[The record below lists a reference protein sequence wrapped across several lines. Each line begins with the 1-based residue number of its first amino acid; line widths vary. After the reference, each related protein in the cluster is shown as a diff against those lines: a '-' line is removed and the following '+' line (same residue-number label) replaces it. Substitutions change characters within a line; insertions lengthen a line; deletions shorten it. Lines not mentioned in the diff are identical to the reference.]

1 MMWLTTLAVLKDES
15 RSQIWS
21 ATMATSLYELAG
33 WLGEGAEERC
43 MISPLPWPAPS
54 QSLENHGR
62 KTVGLLS
69 VWCAVTGHWLCHLVL
84 KHLLWPVT
92 NERWPWGR
100 GGERGEEEKAVQFDM
115 GRR

>member
-1 MMWLTTLAVLKDES
+1 MMWLTTPAVLKDES

-21 ATMATSLYELAG
+21 ATMATPLYELAG

-43 MISPLPWPAPS
+43 MIPLPWAAPCPAPS

-62 KTVGLLS
+62 QTVGPLS

-84 KHLLWPVT
+84 KHF
-92 NERWPWGR
+92 
-100 GGERGEEEKAVQFDM
+100 AVASDQ
-115 GRR
+115 

>member
-43 MISPLPWPAPS
+43 MISPSP
-54 QSLENHGR
+54 
-62 KTVGLLS
+62 GLLPALLRAK
-69 VWCAVTGHWLCHLVL
+69 VWKIMEDRRSDRCPCGVRSLVTGSVISS
-84 KHLLWPVT
+84 
-92 NERWPWGR
+92 
-100 GGERGEEEKAVQFDM
+100 
-115 GRR
+115 